1 MASGWIV
8 SSIVVAIL
16 SIVFAGVIISLQRKV
31 VNKPN
36 GKVDFQ
42 KTEIYF
48 RWTRWDT
55 INTIAAVY
63 SFACFLVLVILVS
76 SGENVENPYVQ
87 FFMHQAFVFTTITF
101 GWLISRTAITIKGI
115 KERWSHEL
123 EHK

>member
-1 MASGWIV
+1 MDTGWIV

-31 VNKPN
+31 VKKPN
-36 GKVDFQ
+36 GKVDFH

-63 SFACFLVLVILVS
+63 SFGCFLVLVILVS

-123 EHK
+123 GSK